1 MSFCV
6 RSTDHFYFP
15 RFEHLTDG
23 SNPRAFVS
31 AFVQPTGADVYSLD
45 SFMDEPVDFFLNSL
59 VVLWFCL
66 SYAAAAVT
74 GHHRGQNGIFRIV
87 FEKGCT
93 VLEAERQLTLAQT
106 LLEWRQV
113 SVAIFS

>member
-1 MSFCV
+1 MYRIVSLFYLRLYFYVIMQRDFSEKIVNACVLVSFCV

-45 SFMDEPVDFFLNSL
+45 SFMDEPVDFS
-59 VVLWFCL
+59 
-66 SYAAAAVT
+66 
-74 GHHRGQNGIFRIV
+74 
-87 FEKGCT
+87 
-93 VLEAERQLTLAQT
+93 
-106 LLEWRQV
+106 
-113 SVAIFS
+113 